1 MRPSTK
7 VFKPHPQSEARKRS
21 AVTLIKCLLAQKK
34 PEVSSAH
41 CRALLNVLLFKIT
54 EADGK
59 YKTRFR
65 AQTALHCSDKTNL
78 PHDHVFQRAKMI
90 AALEKA
96 VPRNADA
103 ILKRA
108 FACTVTKKGHTRISK
123 FDKRYDGW
131 ARYARPELRS
141 SIRRLANESFSK
153 KAACL
158 TKA

>member
-1 MRPSTK
+1 
-7 VFKPHPQSEARKRS
+7 
-21 AVTLIKCLLAQKK
+21 
-34 PEVSSAH
+34 
-41 CRALLNVLLFKIT
+41 VLLFKIT

-78 PHDHVFQRAKMI
+78 RHDHVFQRAKMI

-108 FACTVTKKGHTRISK
+108 FGCTVTKKEHTRISK

-131 ARYARPELRS
+131 ARYAKPE
-141 SIRRLANESFSK
+141 
-153 KAACL
+153 
-158 TKA
+158 